1 MKFLT
6 FTVFAVLSIFTTS
19 AFADY
24 TKVPY
29 TKEAFEKS
37 QEKNEK
43 IMLQV
48 YASWCPVCKN
58 EDKVFNNVK
67 GEEIFKKVTYFQA
80 NFDTEAQ
87 LKKDFKV
94 VNPGTIILF
103 EGKKEI
109 ARTSQMPTEADFK
122 RFVSQFSK

>member
-6 FTVFAVLSIFTTS
+6 FALFALFSTM
-19 AFADY
+19 ALADY
-24 TKVPY
+24 NKVPY

-67 GEEIFKKVTYFQA
+67 GEEVFKKVTYYQA

-87 LKKDFKV
+87 LKKDFNIK
-94 VNPGTIILF
+94 NPGTVVLF
-103 EGKKEI
+103 EGKKEV
-109 ARTSQMPTEADFK
+109 ARTEQIPTENDFK
-122 RFVSQFSK
+122 NLVSKFSK

>member
-1 MKFLT
+1 MKVLT
-6 FTVFAVLSIFTTS
+6 LALFALFSTM
-19 AFADY
+19 ALADY
-24 TKVPY
+24 NKVPY

-67 GEEIFKKVTYFQA
+67 GEEVFKQVTYYQA

-87 LKKDFKV
+87 LKKDFNIK
-94 VNPGTIILF
+94 NPGTVVLF
-103 EGKKEI
+103 EGKKEV
-109 ARTSQMPTEADFK
+109 ARTEQIPTENDFK
-122 RFVSQFSK
+122 NLVSKFSK